1 MRNKVKM
8 MPKVT
13 ELAWGQVGRPPHVTV
28 RGVGLGVRV
37 CGVGLAGCAIL
48 DKDCNHLESL
58 LPYL

>member
-1 MRNKVKM
+1 M

>member
-1 MRNKVKM
+1 MR
-8 MPKVT
+8 KVT
-13 ELAWGQVGRPPHVTV
+13 ELAWRRVGRSPHMTV

-48 DKDCNHLESL
+48 GKDCNHLESL